1 MQAYRFEKGEGA
13 IQRRTLPIPQP
24 TADQVL
30 ITVKAAGL
38 CHSDLHILHGGLEDS
53 GPFAVHPP
61 LTLGHEVAGV
71 ISSVGPGVTS
81 FKLGDRVSVA
91 QIGYPVE
98 ETSWDT
104 AVGLGCDGGL
114 AEYVIAHVRHVV
126 RVPDNVPLHLAAVAT
141 DAVSTAYHAVVTE
154 AEAGPGKNI
163 AIVGLGGLGLNGV
176 VSASLQG
183 ANVYGFDIDTKRFE
197 AAKKSGAIA
206 CYQSLDEMSDGFFD
220 AIVDFAGVGKTT
232 ALAIKRVKVCGVVVL
247 IGLGVN
253 EATLP
258 TSLLTMKSIHLKG
271 SMGASLQ
278 EYQRILEHIE
288 TGEIVPVTEEIPF
301 DDVSG
306 GLDRLAAG
314 NVSGRLWTDPSA
326 IRQA

>member
-1 MQAYRFEKGEGA
+1 MQAYRYEKASGT
-13 IQRRTLPIPQP
+13 IQRRTMSIPEP
-24 TADQVL
+24 SADQVL
-30 ITVKAAGL
+30 ITVQAAGL
-38 CHSDLHILHGGLEDS
+38 CHSDLHILHGGLEGLGAFS
-53 GPFAVHPP
+53 VRPP
-61 LTLGHEVAGV
+61 LTLGHEVAGI
-71 ISSVGPGVTS
+71 ISKLGPG
-81 FKLGDRVSVA
+81 
-91 QIGYPVE
+91 IGYPVE

-114 AEYVIAHVRHVV
+114 AEYVIAHVRHLVH
-126 RVPDNVPLHLAAVAT
+126 VPAKVPLHIAAVAT

-197 AAKKSGAIA
+197 AAKACGAIA
-206 CYQSLDEMSDGFFD
+206 CHQSLDDVEDGFFD
-220 AIVDFAGVGKTT
+220 AVVDFAGVGKTT

-271 SMGASLQ
+271 SMGASLE
-278 EYQRILEHIE
+278 EYKRILAHIE
-288 TGEIVPVTEEIPF
+288 AGEIVPVTEEISF
-301 DDVSG
+301 DEVSD

-314 NVSGRLWTDPSA
+314 NVSGRLWTNPSA
-326 IRQA
+326 IKA

>member
-1 MQAYRFEKGEGA
+1 MQTYRFEKGEGA

-24 TADQVL
+24 AADQVL

-38 CHSDLHILHGGLEDS
+38 CHSDLHILHGGLADS

-61 LTLGHEVAGV
+61 LTLGHEVAGT

-81 FKLGDRVSVA
+81 FQPGDRVSVA
-91 QIGYPVE
+91 QIGYPIE
-98 ETSWDT
+98 ETSWDS

-114 AEYVIAHVRHVV
+114 AEYVIAHTRHVV
-126 RVPDNVPLHLAAVAT
+126 RVPENVPLHLAAVAT

-183 ANVYGFDIDTKRFE
+183 AKVYGFDIDTKRFE

-206 CYQSLDEMSDGFFD
+206 CYQSLDEMEDGFFD

-232 ALAIKRVKVCGVVVL
+232 ALAIKRVKVGGVVVL

-258 TSLLTMKSIHLKG
+258 TSLLTMKSIHLRG

-288 TGEIVPVTEEIPF
+288 AGEIVPVTEEIPF
-301 DDVSG
+301 DDVSD